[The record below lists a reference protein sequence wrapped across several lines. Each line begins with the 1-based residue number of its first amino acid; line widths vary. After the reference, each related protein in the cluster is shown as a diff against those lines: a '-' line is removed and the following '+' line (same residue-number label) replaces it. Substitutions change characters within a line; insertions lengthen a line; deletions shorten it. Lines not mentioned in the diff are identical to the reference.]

1 MQDSTMINPK
11 EPSLLLLSKLRGLET
26 NKALDYYISLLLLAH
41 RLSSISKIDM
51 SVEQLREDILNE
63 ILSINATLL
72 NLKMYDEVDITR
84 LRYCVCVFIDESLMK
99 NQLFIDSYWANN
111 PLTIRLFNENQGGD
125 KFFGVMDKW
134 LENPSRNKDYLEFI
148 YVCLILG
155 YRGKFDIEPDCKEK
169 ILYLCDNI
177 CSAITPSLESKKDIF
192 NELGQTT
199 HKTSLFAML
208 STQIVRH
215 YKVIFIFIPLLVII
229 TAFSYSLWKVDEN
242 NKTLKSMLIE
252 SVEKQK

>member
-1 MQDSTMINPK
+1 MQDSTATK

-26 NKALDYYISLLLLAH
+26 NKALDYYLPLLLLAH
-41 RLSSISKIDM
+41 RLSLVSKIDM
-51 SVEQLREDILNE
+51 SVEQLREDMLNE

-72 NLKMYDEVDITR
+72 NLKIYDEVDITR

-99 NQLFIDSYWANN
+99 NEIFIDSYWANN

-134 LENPSRNKDYLEFI
+134 LENPSKNKDTLEFI

-177 CSAITPSLESKKDIF
+177 CSAITPSMESKEDIF
-192 NELGQTT
+192 NQSSKVA
-199 HKTSLFAML
+199 HKADLLAML
-208 STQIVRH
+208 STRAVRH
-215 YKVIFIFIPLLVII
+215 TKMLFLLAPLLLILI
-229 TAFSYSLWKVDEN
+229 AFSYSLWKVNEN
-242 NKTLKSMLIE
+242 NKIIESMLIE
-252 SVEKQK
+252 SLEDKGL